1 MVKIFRLANLD
12 CAVCASKMEKA
23 VKKIEGVN
31 SISISFI
38 NQKMILDADNIDKV
52 IDEVVK
58 ACKKVE
64 PDLEIK

>member
-12 CAVCASKMEKA
+12 CAVCAGKMEKSI
-23 VKKIEGVN
+23 KKIEGIN
-31 SISISFI
+31 SVSISFI
-38 NQKMILDADNIDKV
+38 NQKMILDADNIDLV
-52 IDEVVK
+52 FDEVVK